1 MKLVICLFLVL
12 IAIKLNSKDY
22 IIKDTATVE
31 IIENIKLSDNRE
43 YSIVS
48 IIGHWKD
55 NLGSFGSSKCYGSLE
70 KKNNITLVLDTVCEK
85 ESLNGKIITRGGRKN
100 SNMDAGIGVI
110 NIIDATND
118 YLELINSSCKY
129 AVSYF
134 KKHIQYTTKCNV
146 EDDTLNK
153 IVKKINK

>member
-1 MKLVICLFLVL
+1 MKFIICLFLIL
-12 IAIKLNSKDY
+12 IAIKLKSKDY

-31 IIENIKLSDNRE
+31 IIENIKLSDSSE
-43 YSIVS
+43 YSIIS

-70 KKNNITLVLDTVCEK
+70 RKNNITLVLDTVCEK
-85 ESLNGKIITRGGRKN
+85 ESARGKIFTRGGRID
-100 SNMDAGIGVI
+100 SNTEAGIGYI
-110 NIIDATND
+110 NIIDATKD
-118 YLELINSSCKY
+118 YFELINVSCKY

-134 KKHIQYTTKCNV
+134 KKNIQYNTKCDL
-146 EDDTLNK
+146 EDDIFNS

>member
-1 MKLVICLFLVL
+1 MKFIICLFLIL

-31 IIENIKLSDNRE
+31 IIENIKLSDNSE
-43 YSIVS
+43 YSIIS

-70 KKNNITLVLDTVCEK
+70 RKNNITLVLDTVCEK
-85 ESLNGKIITRGGRKN
+85 ESARGKIFTRGGRKD
-100 SNMDAGIGVI
+100 SNTEAGIGYI
-110 NIIDATND
+110 NIIDATKD
-118 YLELINSSCKY
+118 YLELIDVSCKY

-134 KKHIQYTTKCNV
+134 KKNIQYTTKCNL
-146 EDDTLNK
+146 DDNAFNK
-153 IVKKINK
+153 IIKKINK

>member
-1 MKLVICLFLVL
+1 MKFILSLFAIL
-12 IAIKLNSKDY
+12 ITIKLYSKDY

-31 IIENIKLSDNRE
+31 IIENIKLSDNSE

-55 NLGSFGSSKCYGSLE
+55 SLGSFGSSKCFGSLE
-70 KKNNITLVLDTVCEK
+70 RKNDITLVLDTVCEK
-85 ESLNGKIITRGGRKN
+85 ESARGKIVTRGGRKD
-100 SNMDAGIGVI
+100 SNTQAGVGYIK
-110 NIIDATND
+110 IIDATKD
-118 YLELINSSCKY
+118 YLELKDTSCKY

-134 KKHIQYTTKCNV
+134 KKNIQYNTKCDI
-146 EDDTLNK
+146 EDDTLKK

>member
-1 MKLVICLFLVL
+1 MKFIIFLFLIL
-12 IAIKLNSKDY
+12 ITIKLNSKDY
-22 IIKDTATVE
+22 IIEDTATVE
-31 IIENIKLSDNRE
+31 IIENIKLSDNSE

-85 ESLNGKIITRGGRKN
+85 ESSRGKIITRGGRKD
-100 SNMDAGIGVI
+100 SNTEAGIGYL
-110 NIIDATND
+110 NIIDATKD
-118 YLELINSSCKY
+118 YLELIDVSCKY
-129 AVSYF
+129 AVLYF
-134 KKHIQYTTKCNV
+134 KKHIQYNTKCNL
-146 EDDTLNK
+146 EDDTFNK

>member
-1 MKLVICLFLVL
+1 MKFIICLFLIL
-12 IAIKLNSKDY
+12 ITIKLNSKDY
-22 IIKDTATVE
+22 IIEDTATVE
-31 IIENIKLSDNRE
+31 IIENIKLSDNSE
-43 YSIVS
+43 YAIVS

-70 KKNNITLVLDTVCEK
+70 RKNNITLVLDVVCEK

-100 SNMDAGIGVI
+100 SNMDAGVGFA
-110 NIIDATND
+110 NIVDATND
-118 YLELINSSCKY
+118 YLELLNVSCKY

-134 KKHIQYTTKCNV
+134 KKHIQYNTKCNL
-146 EDDTLNK
+146 EDDTFNK

>member
-1 MKLVICLFLVL
+1 MKFIIFLFFIL
-12 IAIKLNSKDY
+12 ITIKLKSKDY

-31 IIENIKLSDNRE
+31 IIENIKLSDNSE

-70 KKNNITLVLDTVCEK
+70 RKNNITLVLDTVCEK
-85 ESLNGKIITRGGRKN
+85 ESASGKIITRGGRKD
-100 SNMDAGIGVI
+100 SNTDAGIGYI
-110 NIIDATND
+110 KIIDATKNYSD
-118 YLELINSSCKY
+118 LKDINCKY

-134 KKHIQYTTKCNV
+134 KKNIQYNTKCYI
-146 EDDTLNK
+146 EDDTLDK

>member
-1 MKLVICLFLVL
+1 MKLIICLFLIL
-12 IAIKLNSKDY
+12 IAIKLHSKDY

-31 IIENIKLSDNRE
+31 IIENIKLSDNSE

-70 KKNNITLVLDTVCEK
+70 KKHNITLVLDTVCEK

-100 SNMDAGIGVI
+100 SNLDAGVGYV

-118 YLELINSSCKY
+118 YLELINLSCKY
-129 AVSYF
+129 AVLYF
-134 KKHIQYTTKCNV
+134 REHIQYNTKCNL
-146 EDDTLNK
+146 EDDTFNK

>member
-1 MKLVICLFLVL
+1 MKFIICLFLIL
-12 IAIKLNSKDY
+12 IAINLNSKDY
-22 IIKDTATVE
+22 IIKDTATIE
-31 IIENIKLSDNRE
+31 IIKNIKLSDNSE

-70 KKNNITLVLDTVCEK
+70 RKNNITLVLDTVCEK
-85 ESLNGKIITRGGRKN
+85 ESARGKIVTRGGRKD
-100 SNMDAGIGVI
+100 SNTEAGIGYI
-110 NIIDATND
+110 KIIDATKD
-118 YLELINSSCKY
+118 YLELIGISCKY

-134 KKHIQYTTKCNV
+134 KKNIQYNTKCYI
-146 EDDTLNK
+146 EDDTLDK

>member
-1 MKLVICLFLVL
+1 MKFIICLFLIL

-31 IIENIKLSDNRE
+31 IIENIKLSDDSE

-70 KKNNITLVLDTVCEK
+70 KKHNITLVLDTVCEK

-100 SNMDAGIGVI
+100 SNMDAGVGFA

-118 YLELINSSCKY
+118 YLELLNVSCKY

-134 KKHIQYTTKCNV
+134 KKNVQYNTKCGLE
-146 EDDTLNK
+146 EDTFNS

>member
-1 MKLVICLFLVL
+1 MKFVICLFLVL
-12 IAIKLNSKDY
+12 ITIKLNSKDY

-31 IIENIKLSDNRE
+31 IIENIKLSDNSE
-43 YSIVS
+43 YSIIS

-70 KKNNITLVLDTVCEK
+70 KKDNITLVLDTVCEK

-100 SNMDAGIGVI
+100 SNMDAGVGFID
-110 NIIDATND
+110 IIDATND
-118 YLELINSSCKY
+118 YLELLNLSCKY

-134 KKHIQYTTKCNV
+134 KKHIQYITKCKV
-146 EDDTLNK
+146 EDDIFNK
-153 IVKKINK
+153 IGQKINK

>member
-1 MKLVICLFLVL
+1 MKFIICLFL
-12 IAIKLNSKDY
+12 ISITIKLNSKDY
-22 IIKDTATVE
+22 IIKDTATIE
-31 IIENIKLSDNRE
+31 IIENIKLSDNSE

-85 ESLNGKIITRGGRKN
+85 ESVRGKIVTRGGRKD
-100 SNMDAGIGVI
+100 SNTEAGIGYI
-110 NIIDATND
+110 NIIDATKD
-118 YLELINSSCKY
+118 YLELIDVNCKY

-134 KKHIQYTTKCNV
+134 KKNVQYNTKCDLE
-146 EDDTLNK
+146 EDIFK
-153 IVKKINK
+153 SIVKKINK

>member
-1 MKLVICLFLVL
+1 MKFITCLFLIL

-22 IIKDTATVE
+22 IMKDTATVE
-31 IIENIKLSDNRE
+31 IIENIKLSDNSE

-85 ESLNGKIITRGGRKN
+85 ESLNGKIITRGGRRN
-100 SNMDAGIGVI
+100 SNLDAGVGYI

-118 YLELINSSCKY
+118 YLDLINISCKY

-134 KKHIQYTTKCNV
+134 KKNIQYTTKCNV
-146 EDDTLNK
+146 VEDTLNK